1 MSRDAIRVQLAIRAL
16 LALSFAAFA
25 CGAEPEESA
34 PGDASGEPAAIGG
47 HWAVEGET
55 VETGR
60 EEHKR
65 RISGTVILAQQGG
78 HYTSTFTMS
87 TMFPTPEGASLETDV
102 IGKGEG
108 TIQGSQIRG
117 EARTQ
122 LVVASVPGVDPD
134 FAFVPRTT
142 STRIVSTVE
151 GALQPDGTIVL
162 HIQSKGEPGQDYRP
176 TRTTLRGKRTS
187 ARAAPEPPEE

>member
-1 MSRDAIRVQLAIRAL
+1 MSRDAIRVL
-16 LALSFAAFA
+16 LALSLAALA
-25 CGAEPEESA
+25 CGGEPEASA
-34 PGDASGEPAAIGG
+34 PGAASGEPAAIGG
-47 HWAVEGET
+47 RWAVEGET

-65 RISGTVILAQQGG
+65 SISGTVILDQEADR
-78 HYTSTFTMS
+78 YTSTFTMS
-87 TMFPTPEGASLETDV
+87 TMLPTPEGATLETDV

-108 TIQGSQIRG
+108 TVQGSKISG

-122 LVVASVPGVDPD
+122 LVVAGVPGVDPD

-162 HIQSKGEPGQDYRP
+162 HIQSVGEPGEDYRP
-176 TRTTLRGKRTS
+176 TRTTLRGKRVES
-187 ARAAPEPPEE
+187 GAAPQPTPQ

>member
-1 MSRDAIRVQLAIRAL
+1 MSRDATRWI
-16 LALSFAAFA
+16 LALSFAALA
-25 CGAEPEESA
+25 CGGEREASA
-34 PGDASGEPAAIGG
+34 PDAASTEPAAIGG
-47 HWAVEGET
+47 RWDVEGET

-65 RISGTVILAQQGG
+65 SISGTVILNQEGA

-87 TMFPTPEGASLETDV
+87 TMFPTPDGAALETDV
-102 IGKGEG
+102 IGEGEG
-108 TIQGSQIRG
+108 AVEGTRISG

-122 LVVASVPGVDPD
+122 LVVAGVPGVDPD

-151 GALQPDGTIVL
+151 GGVQPDGTIVL
-162 HIQSKGEPGQDYRP
+162 HIQSKGEPGEDYRP
-176 TRTTLRGKRTS
+176 TRTTLRGKRVES
-187 ARAAPEPPEE
+187 AAAPQRATE

>member
-1 MSRDAIRVQLAIRAL
+1 MFLGIRRVL
-16 LALSFAAFA
+16 LALSLLALA
-25 CGAEPEESA
+25 CGGEPESVA
-34 PGDASGEPAAIGG
+34 PGAASGEPASIGG
-47 HWAVEGET
+47 MWAVEGET

-65 RISGTVILAQQGG
+65 GISGTVILDQQGD

-87 TMFPTPEGASLETDV
+87 TMFPTPDGAALETDV

-108 TIQGSQIRG
+108 AIEGNRITG

-122 LVVASVPGVDPD
+122 LVVAGVPGVDPD

-142 STRIVSTVE
+142 TTRIVSTVE
-151 GALQPDGTIVL
+151 GGLEPDGTIVL
-162 HIQSKGEPGQDYRP
+162 RIQSKGASGEEDYRP
-176 TRTTLRGKRTS
+176 TRTTLRGKRVES
-187 ARAAPEPPEE
+187 AAAPGGSPE